1 MRSCSFLP
9 LLLSLT
15 LLGCP
20 GDPPPQP
27 GGGGGGG
34 SGKTNT
40 TEPTTTT
47 GGGGPATPTE
57 SGGGGSTAAPWT
69 VLPSRQVK
77 DEIYP
82 MLQAAETWP
91 APTALTPIS
100 ELPAERQPDPSKV
113 RVLKELVQFVVHPD
127 LRPRD
132 LDAAVGVDAQGR
144 TFIRLGKERAQGSA
158 SMDVRTP
165 ATDPKFD
172 FPVFTIVLD
181 DPSQGVTT
189 LDSLKH
195 RVKNAVAP
203 DLSKEMK
210 DGHELEAHPQVN
222 GGEKG
227 VAAMAMLDRSGY
239 GGQFPYLYAYGTGK
253 HLVITLQ
260 EVPHMSLGSDGGQP
274 PR

>member
-1 MRSCSFLP
+1 MRLRSLLP
-9 LLLSLT
+9 LLLSLS

-27 GGGGGGG
+27 NGTPGGG
-34 SGKTNT
+34 SGKTTETGT
-40 TEPTTTT
+40 TPTMTTPTTTE
-47 GGGGPATPTE
+47 GGA
-57 SGGGGSTAAPWT
+57 STAPWT
-69 VLPSRQVK
+69 VLPSAQVK
-77 DEIYP
+77 ADIYP
-82 MLQAAETWP
+82 MLQASETWP
-91 APTALTPIS
+91 APTSLTPIA
-100 ELPAERQPDPSKV
+100 ELPADRQPDPSKV
-113 RVLKELVQFVVHPD
+113 RVLKELVMFVVHPD

-158 SMDVRTP
+158 SIEVKTP
-165 ATDPKFD
+165 ATEAKFD

-181 DPSQGVTT
+181 DPSQGAPT
-189 LDSLKH
+189 LDGLKQ

-210 DGHELEAHPQVN
+210 DTHELEAHPVVN

-227 VAAMAMLDRSGY
+227 IAAMAILDRNGY
-239 GGQFPYLYAYGTGK
+239 GGQFPYLYAYGTGR

-260 EVPHMSLGSDGGQP
+260 EVPHMSLGTDGGQP